1 MAPKNPEEAARRE
14 PGMTAVLSINPVGSF
29 VLQASS
35 RRGELIRADFNVSG
49 SWSLVF
55 VRDSDWRIAAFRVG
69 VDHRSRRVQLDLRAA
84 RSLDD
89 GGVEGRA
96 RTRIRGRR
104 TLTRAIH
111 INAGG
116 SWNSRYR
123 DTRRGGAKIVG
134 EASAETAGDGGSVI
148 SRRRLDAGG
157 RELWSLSASTQARP
171 RRSGQAGSPA
181 GRVVLLT
188 NSSVDYAQGGHGTSR
203 VLSSAEPFEKKEKSQ
218 WRPVSSSPGSSA
230 TEKTTK
236 NPDGSFTT
244 TRITKVDGGGT
255 KYETTIDSPD
265 RDLPDGRT
273 ASDSTVSTHRHRQRS
288 AWTNRR

>member
-1 MAPKNPEEAARRE
+1 
-14 PGMTAVLSINPVGSF
+14 MTAVLSINPVGSF

-35 RRGELIRADFNVSG
+35 RRGELIRADFDVSG

-218 WRPVSSSPGSSA
+218 WRPVVILTPVPARLRRRRRIRTVPSPPRESRRSTVAGRS
-230 TEKTTK
+230 TT
-236 NPDGSFTT
+236 
-244 TRITKVDGGGT
+244 
-255 KYETTIDSPD
+255 TTIDSP
-265 RDLPDGRT
+265 
-273 ASDSTVSTHRHRQRS
+273 
-288 AWTNRR
+288 